1 MGGVGCGVAEVRWV
15 VRGQPGG
22 ALGVGWRDGAERLGR
37 VGCLV
42 MAFGMPVSISI
53 TSLGAVMMLAGW
65 LASFAF
71 RSTLDYLRGSHVVR
85 AIALLVMLATLGW
98 LHSDAGFDHAMRVYT
113 AYLKYGLAA
122 VMAYQLRDAWWL
134 HRAFL
139 AFVAGIT
146 FTMVSTLV
154 ALWAPVP
161 WAASQAAGFG
171 NDLSV
176 VSNYIVQSLTLV
188 AFVWYA
194 VGVGVESST
203 PPRRRITYLALVAVA
218 SFIVLFLLRG
228 RTGLMALIM
237 SIAAIVFVFSP
248 KYRMPVTSAIL
259 LALGSLVYLSPTLWP
274 NLQQGLGQLVD
285 FKGMQDATNSWGA
298 RLSMYKLSL
307 DLVGQAPLFGHGLG
321 DYRTLSLAFYNSPS
335 MQAISAVHPHNQFL
349 FAWVELGLVAL
360 LAWVYLLWGV
370 LRDCAGTAVGHRI
383 FATGVMF
390 TLLADSLFH
399 APVWMGNER
408 NIFIVLLGLVTAA
421 SLNSKRAQQS
431 NPDG

>member
-1 MGGVGCGVAEVRWV
+1 M
-15 VRGQPGG
+15 GQPGG

-53 TSLGAVMMLAGW
+53 TSLGAVMMLVGW

-71 RSTLDYLRGSHVVR
+71 RAALDCLRGSHVVR
-85 AIALLVMLATLGW
+85 AIALLVILATLGW
-98 LHSDAGFDHAMRVYT
+98 LHSDADFEHAIRVYM
-113 AYLKYGLAA
+113 AYLKCGLVA
-122 VMAYQLRDAWWL
+122 VIAYQLRDAWWL
-134 HRAFL
+134 HRTFH
-139 AFVAGIT
+139 AFVAGVT

-194 VGVGVESST
+194 VGVGVGVEPST
-203 PPRRRITYLALVAVA
+203 STRKRVAYFVLSAVA
-218 SFIVLFLLRG
+218 MFIVLFLLRG

-237 SIAAIVFVFSP
+237 SVVAIAMVFSS
-248 KYRMPVTSAIL
+248 KYRILVTSSVL
-259 LALGSLVYLSPTLWP
+259 LALSSLVYLSPTLWP
-274 NLQQGLGQLVD
+274 NLQQGLGQIVD
-285 FKGMQDATNSWGA
+285 FKAMQDANNSWGA
-298 RLSMYKLSL
+298 RLSMYMLSL
-307 DLVGQAPLFGHGLG
+307 DLIGQAPLFGHGLG

-370 LRDCAGTAVGHRI
+370 LRDCAGAAVGHRI
-383 FATGVMF
+383 FAIGVMF